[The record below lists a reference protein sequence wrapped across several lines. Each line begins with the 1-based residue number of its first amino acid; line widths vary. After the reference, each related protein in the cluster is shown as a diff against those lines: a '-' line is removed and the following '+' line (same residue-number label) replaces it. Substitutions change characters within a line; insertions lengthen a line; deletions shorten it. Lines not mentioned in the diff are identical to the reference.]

1 MLAHVVMRIRCVLC
15 GYKKNSNSVS
25 IDVVYSV
32 MYKTGKFSM
41 RKFSVCDASHNA
53 TKNSSSVGIDVACG
67 YTQYRIVSHVQF

>member
-1 MLAHVVMRIRCVLC
+1 MRIRCVSQC
-15 GYKKNSNSVS
+15 YTKNSSGVG

-53 TKNSSSVGIDVACG
+53 TKKIVAAW
-67 YTQYRIVSHVQF
+67 VSMLHAVMRNTE

>member
-1 MLAHVVMRIRCVLC
+1 M
-15 GYKKNSNSVS
+15 G

-53 TKNSSSVGIDVACG
+53 TQKIVAAW
-67 YTQYRIVSHVQF
+67 VSMLHAVMRNTE